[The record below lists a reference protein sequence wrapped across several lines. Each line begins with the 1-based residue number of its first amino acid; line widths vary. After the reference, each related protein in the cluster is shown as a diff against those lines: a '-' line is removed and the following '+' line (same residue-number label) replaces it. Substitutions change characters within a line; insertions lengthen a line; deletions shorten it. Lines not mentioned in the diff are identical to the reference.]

1 MISSAHNP
9 RIRQIRLLMEKS
21 RERKEKGLFV
31 IEGVREL
38 EIALQSGFTVHS
50 LFICTPILSNPARAA
65 FFTAKAPVVE
75 EIDPVLYER
84 LAYRGSTEGVLAIM
98 YSRSPALED
107 IILSASPLVII
118 LESVEKP
125 GNLGAIL
132 RTADACGVD
141 AVLVCDPLTDLYNP
155 NTIRASLGCLFS
167 VPTLS
172 CSSEEAHGWLNQ
184 NNIQIIAASC
194 QSSVPYHLQDYSGPT
209 ALAMGTED
217 KGLSSFWNE
226 RARLKVNIPMRGK
239 TDSLNVSV
247 ATAVLCFE
255 VIRQRNS

>member
-21 RERKEKGLFV
+21 RERREERLFV

-38 EIALQSGFTVHS
+38 EIALQSGFSVHS
-50 LFICTPILSNPARAA
+50 LYICSPLLSDPDKAA

-75 EIDPVLYER
+75 EIDPALYEK
-84 LAYRGSTEGVLAIM
+84 LAYRGSSEGVLALM
-98 YSRSPALED
+98 YSRYPALKD
-107 IILSASPLVII
+107 IKLSASPLII
-118 LESVEKP
+118 VLESVEKP

-132 RTADACGVD
+132 RTADACGAD

-167 VPTLS
+167 VPTLT
-172 CSSEEAHGWLNQ
+172 CSSEVAYRWLIENH
-184 NNIQIIAASC
+184 IQIVAASC
-194 QSSVPYHLQDYSGPT
+194 QSSVPYHLQDLSKPT

-226 RARLKVNIPMRGK
+226 RAHLKVKIPMKGK
-239 TDSLNVSV
+239 IDSLNVSV

-255 VIRQRNS
+255 AIRQRNT

>member
-9 RIRQIRLLMEKS
+9 RIKQIRLLIEKS
-21 RERKEKGLFV
+21 RERRETQLFV

-38 EIALQSGFTVHS
+38 EIALQSGFSIHS
-50 LFICTPILSNPARAA
+50 LFICPPLLSDPHKAA
-65 FFTAKAPVVE
+65 FFTAQSPVVE
-75 EIDPVLYER
+75 EIDRGLYEK
-84 LAYRGSTEGVLAIM
+84 LAYRGSTEGVLAVM
-98 YSRSPALED
+98 YSRYHALKDVSLSPAPL
-107 IILSASPLVII
+107 IIV

-132 RTADACGVD
+132 RTADGCGAD
-141 AVLVCDPLTDLYNP
+141 AVLVCDSLTDLYNP

-167 VPTLS
+167 VPTLA
-172 CSSEEAHGWLNQ
+172 CSSEEAFRWLTE
-184 NNIQIIAASC
+184 NNISIVAASC
-194 QSSVPYHLQDYSGPT
+194 QSSVPYHLQDFTGPT

-226 RARLKVNIPMRGK
+226 RAHVKVKIPMKGK
-239 TDSLNVSV
+239 IDSLNVSV

-255 VIRQRNS
+255 AVRQRNI